1 VDIEALTKD
10 MLTRA
15 MMLDIVF
22 NHLYEL
28 VWGDDSRA
36 LAILKEDND
45 LNELYYHTPAI

>member
-1 VDIEALTKD
+1 VNIEALTKD

-28 VWGDDSRA
+28 VRSDYNRA
-36 LAILKEDND
+36 IAILKEDND